1 MQKRKLLTEKRKV
14 SLRVEHKAYNKRLR
28 QRYLHS
34 AQLTF
39 DDYVDYI
46 DGYYKVSIQSQSIK
60 RYSIPKVRETE
71 EIPSLSTFKESATGV
86 DWLKHKEKLEIS
98 KNYTIVPAYNKGPYM
113 VVPVHELHTAGR
125 EGLKGC
131 QFHSK

>member
-1 MQKRKLLTEKRKV
+1 MQKRKVLSEKRKIT
-14 SLRVEHKAYNKRLR
+14 LRVEHKAYNKRLR

-60 RYSIPKVRETE
+60 RYSIPKVRESE
-71 EIPSLSTFKESATGV
+71 FIPSMSSIKEAATGI
-86 DWLKHKEKLEIS
+86 DWQKHKEKLEIS

-113 VVPVHELHTAGR
+113 VVPIHELHTAG
-125 EGLKGC
+125 K
-131 QFHSK
+131 KV

>member
-1 MQKRKLLTEKRKV
+1 MQKRKILSEKRKI

-46 DGYYKVSIQSQSIK
+46 DGYYKGSIQTQSVK

-71 EIPSLSTFKESATGV
+71 EIPSLSAFKESSTGV

-98 KNYTIVPAYNKGPYM
+98 KQYTVVPAYNKGPYM
-113 VVPVHELHTAGR
+113 VVPVHELHTAG
-125 EGLKGC
+125 K
-131 QFHSK
+131 KV

>member
-1 MQKRKLLTEKRKV
+1 MQKRKILSEKRKI
-14 SLRVEHKAYNKRLR
+14 SLRVEHKAYNKQLR

-46 DGYYKVSIQSQSIK
+46 DGYYKGSIQTQSVK

-71 EIPSLSTFKESATGV
+71 EIPSLSAFKESATGV
-86 DWLKHKEKLEIS
+86 DWLNHKEKLEIS
-98 KNYTIVPAYNKGPYM
+98 KQYTVVPAYNKGPYM
-113 VVPVHELHTAGR
+113 VVPVEELHTAG
-125 EGLKGC
+125 K
-131 QFHSK
+131 KV

>member
-1 MQKRKLLTEKRKV
+1 VQKRKILSEKRKI

-46 DGYYKVSIQSQSIK
+46 DGYYKGSIQTQSVK

-71 EIPSLSTFKESATGV
+71 EIPSLSAFKESATGV

-98 KNYTIVPAYNKGPYM
+98 KQYTVVPAYNKGPYM
-113 VVPVHELHTAGR
+113 VVPIDELHTAG
-125 EGLKGC
+125 K
-131 QFHSK
+131 KV

>member
-1 MQKRKLLTEKRKV
+1 MQKRKILSEKRKI
-14 SLRVEHKAYNKRLR
+14 SLRVEHKAYNKQLR

-46 DGYYKVSIQSQSIK
+46 DGYYKGSIQTQSVK

-71 EIPSLSTFKESATGV
+71 EIPSLSAFKESATGV

-98 KNYTIVPAYNKGPYM
+98 KQYTVVPAYNKGPYM
-113 VVPVHELHTAGR
+113 VVPVDELHTAG
-125 EGLKGC
+125 K
-131 QFHSK
+131 KV

>member
-86 DWLKHKEKLEIS
+86 DWIKHKEKLEIS

-113 VVPVHELHTAGR
+113 VVPVEELHTAG
-125 EGLKGC
+125 K
-131 QFHSK
+131 KV

>member
-39 DDYVDYI
+39 DDFVDYLQ
-46 DGYYKVSIQSQSIK
+46 GCYKKTQITQSIK
-60 RYSIPKVRETE
+60 SSTLPKVRKSEF
-71 EIPSLSTFKESATGV
+71 IPSLSAFKEPATGV
-86 DWLKHKEKLEIS
+86 DWIKHKEKLEIS

-113 VVPVHELHTAGR
+113 VVPIHELHTAG
-125 EGLKGC
+125 K
-131 QFHSK
+131 KV